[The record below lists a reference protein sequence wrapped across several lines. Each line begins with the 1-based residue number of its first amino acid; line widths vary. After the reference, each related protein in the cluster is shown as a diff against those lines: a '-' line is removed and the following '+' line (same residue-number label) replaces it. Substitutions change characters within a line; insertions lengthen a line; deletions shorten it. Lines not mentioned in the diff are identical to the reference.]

1 MMFGIVVILVV
12 VILDDFYQ
20 GAVMSIS
27 MYKASIPQFKKMLNN
42 LLNIL
47 NKADAHA
54 TTKKITPIALLEA
67 RLFPDMFHL
76 TKQIQIVTDQVRL
89 GCGRI
94 AGIELLR
101 MEDNETSFAELAA
114 RIEKTIQY
122 LDQIKPEQMDGQE
135 AKEIKFNIGEWKFEF
150 TAEQYL
156 ITWII
161 PNFYFHVT
169 TAYNLLRHGG
179 IEIGK
184 SDFLGNRD

>member
-1 MMFGIVVILVV
+1 
-12 VILDDFYQ
+12 
-20 GAVMSIS
+20 MSIS